1 LNTPNQENIVSEKEW
16 NMSTPERRDQRG
28 SLWRKW
34 DLHFHTPASFDY
46 ADGSVTNADIV
57 AGLRAAGVSV
67 VAITDHHTIDVAR
80 FEELRRLGGNDLTF
94 FPGIELR
101 CELGGREAIHYI
113 GIFPESVN
121 VRDLWASL
129 QGKLDITPTHVTSK
143 TDERVWVSYEKG
155 SSAIHEL
162 GGLVSIHAGKKT
174 NSFENIKNDPPF
186 KQLVKTDI
194 LRDCVDI
201 LEVQSDSDCRGYT
214 DIVFPSVRFRR
225 PIVVGSDNHDIRN
238 YSTKC
243 PCWIRGDATFEA
255 LKHVCC
261 EPDDRVFL
269 GEIPPLLERVAKNR
283 TRYVRS
289 VAIRK
294 VEDTR
299 LSETWFDCEVPLNH
313 GLVAVIG
320 NKGGGKSAFAD
331 IIGLLGDSHAGD
343 DFSFLTADK
352 FCKANNNK
360 AKSFTGTM
368 TWESEGTSERL
379 LSDRVTA
386 EVESV
391 KYLPQEY
398 IEGVCNE
405 LQEHGGGRFSEEL
418 AAVIF
423 SHVEQSDRLN
433 CNTFDELLQYKTA
446 EKLKAVGVRRESLN
460 TLIASLVAQERLS
473 SPSHIQTI
481 KEQIA
486 SKKRELVAHDAAK
499 PAEVPKPV
507 EDEAARTATEIA
519 EKQIAELTVKAD
531 ELRKKLETANQLLT
545 VKNRQIAA
553 ADRLTTRLASFET
566 EVSMLKE
573 QSCKDCA
580 DLGLSIDD
588 IVKVT
593 IDKSRITEARTAAA
607 EQSQTQSKIVASEP
621 EDSLVRQVAAIEKQM
636 ANIRNA
642 LAGPS
647 KKHQQYLIELKNW
660 QTRREAIVGS
670 ADKDDSLRFYE
681 KQLADCDTAAKG
693 VPVILEQV
701 ITKAVEVYGDI
712 TALAAVYSDLYA
724 PVQRFIE
731 KHPLA
736 KTQFHMSFETKI
748 VERRF
753 AEDFLS
759 HIAQNRRGSFNGSIE
774 GRDRITGLLRET
786 DFNAS
791 DSAADFLRKVWH
803 ALHND
808 LRIEPATPSHVT
820 DQLAKGATTQQL
832 YEHVF
837 GFEYLSPFFTL
848 RWAGK
853 DVQQLSPGERGTLLL
868 VFYLLIDRSD
878 IPLIIDQPE
887 ENLDNQTVFNVLVPS
902 IKEARGRRQLIIV
915 THNPNLAV
923 VCDADQVICASIYK
937 EDGNKVSYDAGAIEN
952 PRINKRILDILEGTR
967 PAFDNRD
974 SKYHPQL

>member
-1 LNTPNQENIVSEKEW
+1 
-16 NMSTPERRDQRG
+16 MS
-28 SLWRKW
+28 
-34 DLHFHTPASFDY
+34 
-46 ADGSVTNADIV
+46 I
-57 AGLRAAGVSV
+57 
-67 VAITDHHTIDVAR
+67 VAITDHHTIDVIR
-80 FEELRRLGGNDLTF
+80 FEELRSLAGDDLTF

-101 CELGGREAIHYI
+101 CELGGKEAIHYI
-113 GIFPESVN
+113 GIFPETAN

-129 QGKLDITPTHVTSK
+129 QGKLDITPSQVTSK
-143 TDERVWVSYEKG
+143 TDERVWVPYDRG
-155 SSAIHEL
+155 SKAIREL

-174 NSFENIKNDPPF
+174 NSFENIKNDPKF
-186 KQLVKTDI
+186 KQLVKTEI

-201 LEVQSDSDCRGYT
+201 LEVQSDGDCRGYL
-214 DIVFPSVRFRR
+214 DIVFPSVGFRR

-243 PCWIRGDATFEA
+243 PCWVRGDATFEA
-255 LKHVCC
+255 LKYVCC
-261 EPDDRVFL
+261 EPDDRLFL
-269 GEIPPLLERVAKNR
+269 GESPPLLERVTNNR
-283 TRYVRS
+283 TRYIRS

-294 VEDTR
+294 LDDAQI
-299 LSETWFDCEVPLNH
+299 SEKWFDCEVPLNH
-313 GLVAVIG
+313 GLVAIIG

-343 DFSFLTADK
+343 DFSFLTAEK
-352 FCKANNNK
+352 FCKPNNNK
-360 AKSFTGTM
+360 AKSFNGVI
-368 TWESEGTSERL
+368 TWESDGTSNRP

-405 LQEHGGGRFSEEL
+405 LQEYGGGRFSEEL
-418 AAVIF
+418 ASVIF
-423 SHVEQSDRLN
+423 SHVELSDRLN
-433 CNTFDELLQYKTA
+433 CSTFDELLQYKTA
-446 EKLKAVGVRRESLN
+446 EKLKAVDVRRESLN

-473 SPSHIQTI
+473 SPSHIQAI

-486 SKKRELVAHDAAK
+486 AKTRELDAHDATK
-499 PAEVPKPV
+499 PVEVPKPV
-507 EDEAARTATEIA
+507 EDEAARVATDNA
-519 EKQIAELTVKAD
+519 EKQIAELTLQAD

-545 VKNRQIAA
+545 VANRRMAA

-573 QSCKDCA
+573 QSGKDCA

-593 IDKSRITEARTAAA
+593 VDKARIAEAQNAAT
-607 EQSQTQSKIVASEP
+607 EQSQSQSKIVDPEP
-621 EDSLVRQVAAIEKQM
+621 LDSIARQVAAIEKQM
-636 ANIRNA
+636 AEIRNA

-647 KKHQQYLIELKNW
+647 KKYQQYLIELKNW
-660 QTRREAIVGS
+660 RTRRDAIVGP
-670 ADKDDSLRFYE
+670 AEKDGTLRFYE
-681 KQLADCDTAAKG
+681 KQLADCDTAAKD
-693 VPVILEQV
+693 VPFILEQV
-701 ITKAVEVYGDI
+701 MAKAIEVYGDL
-712 TALAAVYSDLYA
+712 TSLAAVYSDLYA

-736 KTQFHMSFETKI
+736 KAQFHMSFETKI

-774 GRDRITGLLRET
+774 GRERINGLLGEA
-786 DFNAS
+786 DFNAPV
-791 DSAADFLRKVWH
+791 SAAEFQRKVWH

-808 LRIEPATPSHVT
+808 LRNDPATPSHVT
-820 DQLAKGATTQQL
+820 DQLAKGSTTQHL

-837 GFEYLSPFFTL
+837 GFKYLSPFFTL

-887 ENLDNQTVFNVLVPS
+887 ENLDNQTVYNVLVPS

-923 VCDADQVICASIYK
+923 VCDADQVICASIDK
-937 EDGNKVSYDAGAIEN
+937 EDLNKVIYDAGAIEN